1 MAYTHFKKLA
11 GIKSLAIGKKGSE
24 KEIVNEAGTVTA
36 NVEGNVEGNAL
47 KSVAVTATEA
57 GASIPV
63 GATHIAVTS
72 ENANHIVILPAPV
85 PGTKITLINGATG
98 YELRSSAPATVKI
111 NGGSGTDAES
121 DVAANTVVKV
131 ECVSATEWIGSTVE
145 QDGTVGV
152 LQVAEP

>member
-36 NVEGNVEGNAL
+36 NVEGNAL
-47 KSVAVTATEA
+47 KSVAVTATET

-72 ENANHIVILPAPV
+72 ANANHIVILPAPV
-85 PGTKITLINGATG
+85 PGTKITLLNGATG

-111 NGGSGTDAES
+111 NGGSGADAES
-121 DVAANTVVKV
+121 AVAANTVVKV
-131 ECVSATEWIGSTVE
+131 ECVSATEWIGSTVA

-152 LQVAEP
+152 LQVAAP

>member
-36 NVEGNVEGNAL
+36 NVEGNAL

-72 ENANHIVILPAPV
+72 ADADHIVILPAPV
-85 PGTKITLINGATG
+85 PGTKITLLNGATG

-111 NGGSGTDAES
+111 NGGSDDDAES
-121 DVAANTVVKV
+121 AVAANIAVKV

-152 LQVAEP
+152 LQVAAP